1 MAFKENSKIQLR
13 IDDPFFGLTK
23 REKKYLKNSWADN
36 FYKNVFSSINERR
49 FEVLYSSNPATRPN
63 TPVNVTIAALI
74 LKELFRLTDEELMER
89 MLFDVL
95 FQHALGTTSFEEQ
108 PISDRTLSR
117 FRERLYNYELTSGR
131 DLLAEEMK
139 SLSERFIRFTGSSKS
154 IRRMDSVMVSSS
166 CKKMSR
172 LELIYTTT
180 MKMAKLLDKKD
191 NNLPEFLR
199 HYLDEDDA
207 NVKLYHRRSEEV
219 DAGLEEVLKEA
230 LYLVDNVP
238 DPLYESL
245 EYRLLRRVLNEQTR
259 EGPGGRV
266 LKANKEISPSSV
278 QNPSDPDASFRI
290 KAGKSHKGYVANFV
304 ETCGDDGPS
313 FITDY
318 DLKANTYSDLN
329 FSKDLLE
336 GLGLQEEELTL
347 IADGAY
353 GSEEVKDLARAN
365 KINLITTSLVA
376 KSPDKI
382 RAHFEL
388 CPSSKEILLCPGGYR
403 PIKTSYYEESGLYRG
418 VFDKEICMA
427 CSYKSNCGMKEQKKT
442 SYVMISEKTV
452 SRAKDLIQMG
462 EEAYKE
468 LARKRNGIE
477 GIPSILRRRYGI
489 DNLPVRGLLRSKA
502 WLAFKVGAIN
512 VKRLLRSMEE
522 GLEMA

>member
-1 MAFKENSKIQLR
+1 MAFKENSNVQLR

-23 REKKYLKNSWADN
+23 REKKYLKSSWAEN
-36 FYKNVFSSINERR
+36 FYKNVFSSINEKR

-63 TPVNVTIAALI
+63 TPVNVIIGALI

-89 MLFDVL
+89 MLFDIL

-131 DLLAEEMK
+131 DLLAEEME
-139 SLSERFIRFTGSSKS
+139 SLAEIFISFTGSSKS
-154 IRRMDSVMVSSS
+154 IRRMDSLMVSSS

-180 MKMAKLLDKKD
+180 MKMVKLLDKEGQD
-191 NNLPEFLR
+191 LPQSLI

-207 NVKLYHRRSEEV
+207 NLMLYHRRSEEV
-219 DAGLEEVLKEA
+219 DARLEEVLKEA
-230 LYLVDNVP
+230 LYLIDNVP
-238 DPLYESL
+238 DSLYESL
-245 EYRLLRRVLNEQTR
+245 EYRLLARVINEQTTQ
-259 EGPGGRV
+259 GPDGRV
-266 LKANKEISPSSV
+266 LKDNKEISPNSL

-304 ETCGDDGPS
+304 ETCGGDGPS

-329 FSKDLLE
+329 FSKDLIKD
-336 GLGLQEEELTL
+336 LGLQEEELTL

-353 GSEEVKDLARAN
+353 GSQEVKELARVN
-365 KINLITTSLVA
+365 KINLVTTSLVA

-382 RAHFEL
+382 KAHFEL
-388 CPSSKEILLCPGGYR
+388 CSSSKQILLCPGGHS
-403 PIKTSYYEESGLYRG
+403 PIKTSYYEDSGLYRG

-427 CSYKSNCGMKEQKKT
+427 CSYKSKCGMKEQKKT

-462 EEAYKE
+462 EGTYKE

-477 GIPSILRRRYGI
+477 GIPSVLRRRYGI
-489 DNLPVRGLLRSKA
+489 DSLPVRGLLRSKT
-502 WLAFKVGAIN
+502 WLAFKAMAIN
-512 VKRLLRSMEE
+512 VKRLLSSMEE
-522 GLEMA
+522 GMEMA

>member
-1 MAFKENSKIQLR
+1 M
-13 IDDPFFGLTK
+13 LT
-23 REKKYLKNSWADN
+23 
-36 FYKNVFSSINERR
+36 
-49 FEVLYSSNPATRPN
+49 
-63 TPVNVTIAALI
+63 
-74 LKELFRLTDEELMER
+74 
-89 MLFDVL
+89 
-95 FQHALGTTSFEEQ
+95 H
-108 PISDRTLSR
+108 
-117 FRERLYNYELTSGR
+117 R
-131 DLLAEEMK
+131 D
-139 SLSERFIRFTGSSKS
+139 
-154 IRRMDSVMVSSS
+154 
-166 CKKMSR
+166 
-172 LELIYTTT
+172 
-180 MKMAKLLDKKD
+180 
-191 NNLPEFLR
+191 
-199 HYLDEDDA
+199 
-207 NVKLYHRRSEEV
+207 
-219 DAGLEEVLKEA
+219 
-230 LYLVDNVP
+230 
-238 DPLYESL
+238 
-245 EYRLLRRVLNEQTR
+245 
-259 EGPGGRV
+259 
-266 LKANKEISPSSV
+266 
-278 QNPSDPDASFRI
+278 
-290 KAGKSHKGYVANFV
+290 KGYVANFV